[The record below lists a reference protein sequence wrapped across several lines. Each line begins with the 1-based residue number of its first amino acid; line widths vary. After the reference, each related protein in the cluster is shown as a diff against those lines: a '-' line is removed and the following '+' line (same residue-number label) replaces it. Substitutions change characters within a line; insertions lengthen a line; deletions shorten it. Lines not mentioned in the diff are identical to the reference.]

1 MYKVGMNWFFVARSN
16 YISKKIS
23 HKLVEIFYLVNIKIV
38 PKHYLLIFFRGAPHT
53 LIKI

>member
-23 HKLVEIFYLVNIKIV
+23 HKLVEIFYLVNIILV
-38 PKHYLLIFFRGAPHT
+38 PKHYYYFIGVPHT